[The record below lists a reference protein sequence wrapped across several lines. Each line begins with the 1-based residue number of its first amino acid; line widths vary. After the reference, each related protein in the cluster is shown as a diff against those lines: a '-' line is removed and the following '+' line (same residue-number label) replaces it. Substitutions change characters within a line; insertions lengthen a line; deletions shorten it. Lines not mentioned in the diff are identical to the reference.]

1 MNQFKI
7 EEVGI
12 ENDSR
17 KTLIAKDKFI
27 NDIKNGL
34 GNEIKENAGVIKHKK
49 PSLLKQIM
57 KRIIDT
63 F

>member
-17 KTLIAKDKFI
+17 KTLIEKDKFI
-27 NDIKNGL
+27 NEMKNGL
-34 GNEIKENAGVIKHKK
+34 GSVIKENAGIIRHKK
-49 PSLLKQIM
+49 PSFFKRIM
-57 KRIIDT
+57 KRIMDT

>member
-17 KTLIAKDKFI
+17 KTLIEKDKFI
-27 NDIKNGL
+27 NEMKNGL
-34 GNEIKENAGVIKHKK
+34 GNEIKENAGVIRHKK
-49 PSLLKQIM
+49 PSFLKRIM
-57 KRIIDT
+57 KRIMDT